1 VGVSRGLDVVA
12 IPSPHALEFDH
23 VSACYGPY
31 RALFDV
37 SFQVPA
43 GGVVALI
50 GSNGAGKST
59 VTRAAS
65 GLLPTSEGSIWVA
78 GADVTRWP
86 AYKVAQHGVA
96 SVPEGRAIFSR
107 LTVEENLTIAFRQRL
122 GRKLL
127 GPSFATAYKTYPVLA
142 EKRTQLAG
150 TLSGGQQRLLSLA
163 KVLVA
168 PPKLLVADELC
179 LGLAPLV
186 VDTVYEALGAVN
198 RTGTALLVVEQQID
212 RVLNIADR
220 AVILEHGS
228 VIYDGEPAG
237 ATQAMEQVLQARG
250 ERSVMLDREWSDGR
264 LAASPARSSFKASAS
279 PAVSS
284 NGSSIRRTWN

>member
-1 VGVSRGLDVVA
+1 MA
-12 IPSPHALEFDH
+12 TACPSALELDH

-65 GLLPTSEGSIWVA
+65 GLLPTSGGSIRVA
-78 GADVTRWP
+78 GADVTGWP
-86 AYKVAQHGVA
+86 AHKIAQHGVA

-122 GRKLL
+122 GRKRLTQSL
-127 GPSFATAYKTYPVLA
+127 ATAYQTYPVLA
-142 EKRTQLAG
+142 DKRKQLAG

-163 KVLVA
+163 KVLVV

-186 VDTVYEALGAVN
+186 VDTVYEALEAIGRA
-198 RTGTALLVVEQQID
+198 GTALLVVEQQID

-228 VIYDGEPAG
+228 VVYDGEPAG
-237 ATQAMEQVLQARG
+237 ASQAMDRVLLARG
-250 ERSVMLDREWSDGR
+250 ERSVMLDHDWSAVPNSD
-264 LAASPARSSFKASAS
+264 STARSIPRAEVAGTPSR
-279 PAVSS
+279 
-284 NGSSIRRTWN
+284 NGTSIRRT

>member
-1 VGVSRGLDVVA
+1 VA
-12 IPSPHALEFDH
+12 TPCPNALELDH

-65 GLLPTSEGSIWVA
+65 GLLPTSGGSIRVA

-86 AYKVAQHGVA
+86 AHKIAKHGVA
-96 SVPEGRAIFSR
+96 SVPEGRAIFSK

-122 GRKLL
+122 GRERLAQSL
-127 GPSFATAYKTYPVLA
+127 ATAYETYPVLA
-142 EKRTQLAG
+142 DKRKQLAG
-150 TLSGGQQRLLSLA
+150 TLSGGQQRLLSLV

-186 VDTVYEALGAVN
+186 VDTVYEALEAIGRA
-198 RTGTALLVVEQQID
+198 GTALLVVEQQID

-228 VIYDGEPAG
+228 VVYDGEPAG
-237 ATQAMEQVLQARG
+237 ASQAMDRVLLARG
-250 ERSVMLDREWSDGR
+250 ERSVMLDHDWSAVPNSD
-264 LAASPARSSFKASAS
+264 STARSIPRAEVAGTPS
-279 PAVSS
+279 P
-284 NGSSIRRTWN
+284 NGTSIRRT

>member
-1 VGVSRGLDVVA
+1 VTAPCPD
-12 IPSPHALEFDH
+12 ALELCQ

-43 GGVVALI
+43 GGVLALI

-59 VTRAAS
+59 VTRAVS
-65 GLLPTSEGSIWVA
+65 GLLPTSEGSIRVG
-78 GADVTRWP
+78 GADVTHWP
-86 AYKVAQHGVA
+86 AHKIAKHGVA

-122 GRKLL
+122 GRKRLAESL
-127 GPSFATAYKTYPVLA
+127 ATAYETYPVLA
-142 EKRTQLAG
+142 EKRKQLAG
-150 TLSGGQQRLLSLA
+150 RLSGGQQRLLSLA

-168 PPKLLVADELC
+168 PPRLLVADELC

-186 VDTVYEALGAVN
+186 VDAVYEALGAIS
-198 RTGTALLVVEQQID
+198 RAGTALLVVEQQID
-212 RVLNIADR
+212 RVLDIADR

-228 VIYDGEPAG
+228 VVYDAEPAG
-237 ATQAMEQVLQARG
+237 AARAMDRVLKARR
-250 ERSVMLDREWSDGR
+250 ERSVMLRRDWSAMPNSTSTARTFHDAE
-264 LAASPARSSFKASAS
+264 AAGAA
-279 PAVSS
+279 SS
-284 NGSSIRRTWN
+284 NGTSIRRTWN